1 MPLVSTSIPNLINGV
16 SQQPATLRQLTQCD
30 SQINGVSSVVD
41 GLLKRPPTEHVAKIS
56 SSSLSNAAIHV
67 VNRDTSNQYIIVVT
81 SDNSTASIVAYDL
94 NGNAVTVNTP
104 NGTSYLVC
112 SNPST
117 DLEFLT
123 VADFTFII
131 NKKTTVTM
139 NTSTTPGSITDEKN
153 QFSQLPT
160 SGLSVGDIFKIIGDP
175 SNEFD
180 EYYVK
185 ATSTGGDYEETVK
198 PGITFQINNTTMP
211 HKLALSS
218 GSFTFDRATYD
229 DRTVGDLDSAPDPS
243 FVGQTIN
250 GVFFHK
256 NRLGFISDEN
266 VIFSRAGDFFN
277 FFPSTV
283 TALLDDS
290 PIDVTVSHTSVSI
303 LKRVIPYNESL
314 LFFSDKTQFILESN
328 GNLTPETISITATTE
343 FEVDT
348 NVQPVG
354 AGNNVYFAYRKGAF
368 TNVREYF
375 VDEDNITKNAANI
388 TAHVPQYIPNN
399 VKTMVA
405 SNSEDS
411 LYAITSGDVN
421 RIYVYRWYFTA
432 GETTITRAKKALS
445 AWSFYELSNNDT
457 ILNIDLLENTLYLI
471 VARTDGVYI
480 EKMELQYPS
489 DTGLDFNVRLDRKT
503 SLTGSYNSGTNIT
516 TWTLPYP
523 IPTSDPVKVVK
534 SGAWASRKGVDI
546 PTLNRT
552 STTTVTATGNYSAS
566 ASLVGIPYTF
576 TYQFSQQHV
585 KEKNATVTVNS
596 GRLQLR
602 TMSIDYED
610 TGHFVINVTPKSRTA
625 SSYEFNG
632 IIINEADS
640 LIEEVRLDDG
650 TFRFPILS
658 KNDRVTIS
666 ITSDSYLPCAFQKA
680 EWEGFY
686 TIRSQRI

>member
-30 SQINGVSSVVD
+30 NQVNGVSSVVE
-41 GLLKRPPTEHVAKIS
+41 GLLKRPSTEHIAKLT
-56 SSSLSNAAIHV
+56 SSSLSNAAIHI
-67 VNRDTSNQYIIVVT
+67 VNRDTSNQYVVIVT
-81 SDNSTASIVAYDL
+81 SDNSTASITAFDL
-94 NGNAVTVNTP
+94 SGNSVTVNTP

-131 NKKTTVTM
+131 NKNTTVAM
-139 NTSTTPGSITDEKN
+139 ASGNTPGSIADSKN
-153 QFSQLPT
+153 QFSQLAT
-160 SGLSVGDIFKIIGDP
+160 NGVTIGNIFKIIGDP
-175 SNEFD
+175 SNDFD

-185 ATSTGGDYEETVK
+185 ATSADGDYEETVK
-198 PGITFQINNTTMP
+198 PGIPFQFNNTTMP
-211 HKLALSS
+211 HTLVLSS
-218 GSFTFDRATYD
+218 SSFTFDRATYNN
-229 DRTVGDLDSAPDPS
+229 RTVGDEISAPNPS
-243 FVGQTIN
+243 FVGQKIN

-283 TALLDDS
+283 TTLPDDS

-314 LFFSDKTQFILESN
+314 LFFSDKTQFILESS

-343 FEVDT
+343 FETDT
-348 NVQPVG
+348 AVQPVG
-354 AGNNVYFAYRKGAF
+354 AGNNVYFAFKKGSF
-368 TNVREYF
+368 TNIREYF

-388 TAHVPQYIPNN
+388 TAHVPKLIPNN
-399 VKTMVA
+399 VKKLVA
-405 SNSEDS
+405 SNTEDS
-411 LYAITSGDVN
+411 LYAITSGAVN
-421 RIYVYRWYFTA
+421 KLFVYRWYFTA

-445 AWSFYELSNNDT
+445 SWSSFELSSNDT
-457 ILNIDLLENTLYLI
+457 ILNIDILENTLFLL
-471 VARTDGVYI
+471 VSRTDGVYL
-480 EKMELQYPS
+480 EKIQLQSPPE
-489 DTGLDFNVRLDRKT
+489 TGLDFNIKLDRKK
-503 SLTGSYNSGTNIT
+503 SLTGSYSSGTNIT

-523 IPTSDPVKVVK
+523 IPTSDPVKVIK
-534 SGAWASRKGVDI
+534 SGAWSARKGVDI
-546 PTLNRT
+546 PTLTRS
-552 STTTVTATGNYSAS
+552 STTTVTASGDYSA
-566 ASLVGIPYTF
+566 AAAIVGIPYTF

-585 KEKNATVTVNS
+585 KEKSGSVTVNA

-602 TMSIDYED
+602 TMSVDYEN
-610 TGHFVINVTPKSRTA
+610 TGHFIINVSPNSRTTN
-625 SSYEFNG
+625 SYEFNG
-632 IIINEADS
+632 IVLNEADS

-666 ITSDSYLPCAFQKA
+666 ITSDSYLPCSFQKA

-686 TIRSQRI
+686 VIRSQRI